1 MSEPKN
7 NPGMIQNM
15 ISAMMETAK
24 SDTGMMSGMIK
35 TMMGSQQMMRMM
47 QHMTGNKMMNNIGGM
62 NHE

>member
-1 MSEPKN
+1 
-7 NPGMIQNM
+7 MIQNM